1 MPKRRRA
8 REFKRR
14 LYRAIATTEAELAMP
29 VPPSSDPLDDFF
41 WREREEGG
49 WCCMDCSPN
58 HPAHLRNQALVEIDE
73 YLNRSTA

>member
-14 LYRAIATTEAELAMP
+14 LYRAIATTEAEQALLA
-29 VPPSSDPLDDFF
+29 PPSSDPLDDFF
-41 WREREEGG
+41 WREHERGD
-49 WCCMDCSPN
+49 WCCIDCYPN
-58 HPAHLRNQALVEIDE
+58 HPDALRNDALDEIAE